1 VEVGASRGG
10 AASTV
15 DKAGDAGVGYSCSPR
30 VCLVGLT
37 EVADRQGYNKLLR
50 VSLAGPIY
58 RATSDGSQTKS
69 RSWRNETPECEEL
82 ARWNC
87 DGSCL
92 CTMLSTLMP
101 RVPFCT
107 VSLTLSVSISERS
120 SSCNCNI
127 KTPPMTQL
135 AAATANGGA
144 RGDIHATPDR
154 SVHVLIIGDAKA
166 PELQAVQHKLP
177 AGAVLVGI
185 GGSSAWPACI
195 CNSCSSLET
204 CFSLCK
210 WHPSPQLLHYPD

>member
-1 VEVGASRGG
+1 M
-10 AASTV
+10 
-15 DKAGDAGVGYSCSPR
+15 
-30 VCLVGLT
+30 VGLT
-37 EVADRQGYNKLLR
+37 EAADRQGNFKLLL

-69 RSWRNETPECEEL
+69 RSWRNETPDCEEL

-87 DGSCL
+87 DGSCF

-127 KTPPMTQL
+127 NFQAVRATAAHDRDRQSCFRLSPQRKTPPMTQL
-135 AAATANGGA
+135 AASTANGGA
-144 RGDIHATPDR
+144 KGDIHATPDR

-195 CNSCSSLET
+195 CNSCSSLLKHVSACAGGT
-204 CFSLCK
+204 LPRSCFITQIKNCF
-210 WHPSPQLLHYPD
+210 